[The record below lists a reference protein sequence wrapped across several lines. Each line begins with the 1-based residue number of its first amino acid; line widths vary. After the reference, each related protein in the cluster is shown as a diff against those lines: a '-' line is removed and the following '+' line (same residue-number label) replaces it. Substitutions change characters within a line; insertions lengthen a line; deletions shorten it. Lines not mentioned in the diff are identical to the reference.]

1 MKFVK
6 KLLESEEYAGRL
18 RKLKDMERER
28 VYCRHDLDHFLHVAR
43 IAYILSVEQGLELD
57 KEQIYLCGLLH
68 DLGRVEEYRS
78 GISHAEASAGAAG
91 EILRVL
97 GYDRE
102 KAQEVC
108 YAVSR
113 HSGRINLRERD
124 GEDGAVAQWEQRR
137 KNAGTVEKEQIGK
150 ETERRELLARV
161 LALADQ
167 LSRNC
172 FACEARES
180 CKWKDEEKTTGGDL
194 I

>member
-108 YAVSR
+108 YALSR
-113 HSGRINLRERD
+113 HSGRIN
-124 GEDGAVAQWEQRR
+124 
-137 KNAGTVEKEQIGK
+137 EKEQIGE